1 MSGPIQSRR
10 EPSPRV
16 SLALFL
22 QVLVFLLA
30 MGQSAQGR
38 AHTIPATNAGTVSS
52 AALRSASVPSS
63 AAPFAK
69 KVVPPKRHLRR
80 PASIVDPTRDD
91 IPDFDDP
98 LVRSSSAE
106 ALGHR
111 DGAVVAVDPNTGR
124 ILSAVNQR
132 LVFSEG
138 FIPCSTIKPV
148 IAIAALEEGVINRDT
163 MLKVSRRHYMN
174 LTEALAHSNNSFFE
188 SLGSQMGFEKVSSW
202 ARQMGLGELAGRNI
216 LEEHPGTLPAEPPE
230 RGGVARMSSFG
241 EGIEITPLQLAAV
254 ATALANGGTLYYL
267 QYPRTEQERHDFA
280 PQIKR
285 KLEIASLVPDIRE
298 GMLAAVLYGTARHSY
313 DPDGEQILGKTGS
326 CSEQGTR
333 IGWFVSYL
341 NQQHPRLVVVVLLR
355 GYRHRV
361 NGPAASEIAGKIYHR
376 LHEQNFFSGA
386 AESRADGLS
395 DR

>member
-1 MSGPIQSRR
+1 MPGPQKSERL
-10 EPSPRV
+10 PGV
-16 SLALFL
+16 SA
-22 QVLVFLLA
+22 
-30 MGQSAQGR
+30 R
-38 AHTIPATNAGTVSS
+38 TS
-52 AALRSASVPSS
+52 AALLLLVVLVLPAHGRANRVATKSR
-63 AAPFAK
+63 AAAHPAAIVNK
-69 KVVPPKRHLRR
+69 GLTPKHRARKAVPPVN
-80 PASIVDPTRDD
+80 PAKDD
-91 IPDFDDP
+91 IPEFDDP
-98 LVRSSSAE
+98 QVRATAVD

-111 DGAVVAVDPNTGR
+111 DGAVLAVDPNTGR

-132 LVFSEG
+132 LVFSGG

-148 IAIAALEEGVINRDT
+148 IAVAALEEGVINRDT
-163 MLKVSRRHYMN
+163 MLRVSRRHYMN
-174 LTEALAHSNNSFFE
+174 LTEALAHSNNAFFE
-188 SLGSQMGFEKVSSW
+188 SLGSQMGFDTVSRY

-216 LEEHPGTLPAEPPE
+216 LEEHPGTLPPQPPE

-254 ATALANGGTLYYL
+254 ATTLANGGTMYYL
-267 QYPRTEQERHDFA
+267 QYPRTDEERRNFA
-280 PQIKR
+280 PEVKR

-313 DPDGEQILGKTGS
+313 DPEGEQILGKTGS

-341 NQQHPRLVVVVLLR
+341 NQQHPRLVIVVLLR

-361 NGPAASEIAGKIYHR
+361 NGPEASGIAGKIYHR
-376 LHEQNFFSGA
+376 LREQNFFSGA
-386 AESRADGLS
+386 ATASARTDRAS